1 MVVLV
6 LVALVFVGLL
16 LYAMRMP
23 AVRGMLKCQSNLMEV
38 GGALRR
44 YADLHGSYP
53 RDLSAIEKD
62 YLKDPSVLRCPLDRN
77 SGGVSSYIYHPPGP
91 NAKGDFVVLVCT
103 RHRFSRDTPATQL
116 VYLKKGVVHARIVEP
131 KSGGSNRR
139 GKGAE
144 SRAPVERSSN

>member
-6 LVALVFVGLL
+6 LVALVFAGLL

-23 AVRGMLKCQSNLMEV
+23 AVRGMLGCQSNLMEV

-44 YADLHGSYP
+44 YSDLHGSYP

-62 YLKDPSVLRCPLDRN
+62 YLKDPSVLRCPLDRDP
-77 SGGVSSYIYHPPGP
+77 SGVSSYIYHRPGA

-103 RHRFSRDTPATQL
+103 RHRFSRDTPRTQL
-116 VYLKKGVVHARIVEP
+116 VYLKKGAVHVRIVE
-131 KSGGSNRR
+131 SEDGGS
-139 GKGAE
+139 KG
-144 SRAPVERSSN
+144 